1 LPDSAPVIRQIKRT
15 LYMLVAATVVLYV
28 VLGVLVV
35 LTYSNSSDTNHALCA
50 LRGDLEKR
58 VESSRTFLIEH
69 PEGIPGIPAQTIR
82 QGLVNQQHT
91 IQALSSL
98 SC

>member
-1 LPDSAPVIRQIKRT
+1 MPDSEPVRQVKRT
-15 LYMLVAATVVLYV
+15 LNLLVLATVALAVG
-28 VLGVLVV
+28 LGTVAYLG
-35 LTYSNSSDTNHALCA
+35 LASSHKTNDALCA

-58 VESSRTFLIEH
+58 VEQSQDFLISH
-69 PEGIPGIPAQTIR
+69 PNGVAGIPAVTIR